1 MLKQVKFISLL
12 REQLIFSNY
21 HNKVNNYFYAQHASG
36 LNMKIR
42 KTKNKKFQ
50 TNMLM
55 DGKENVR
62 KTPKKERKNLN
73 V

>member
-1 MLKQVKFISLL
+1 MCVCFSLL

-21 HNKVNNYFYAQHASG
+21 HNKVNNCFYAQHASG

-55 DGKENVR
+55 DGKENR
-62 KTPKKERKNLN
+62 KENPEKRKKNLN